1 MQAVGEKILGAVGEA
16 VFGFAR
22 DRARVQQEGE
32 IAVEGDLSEADD
44 DTDARQRLDFSGEM
58 STAVA
63 NLLGEGL
70 VAGRGAAN
78 DGGDP
83 GVTELQ
89 AIFAGDGAGFGG
101 EAEFVQDGIHEVA
114 GAIAGEGAAGAV
126 GSVGS
131 GGEAEDEDA
140 GSGIAEARNGAGP
153 IGLIDVGPTFGFA
166 YAAAVVAETGAAF
179 TSDDGLMN
187 LLEELR
193 RSLCAGE
200 CHCIP

>member
-1 MQAVGEKILGAVGEA
+1 MGAVSES

-22 DRARVQQEGE
+22 DDACVQQEGE
-32 IAVEGDLSEADD
+32 IAVEGDLSQADD

-58 STAVA
+58 STAVP

-83 GVTELQ
+83 GMTELQ
-89 AIFAGDGAGFGG
+89 AIFAGDGAGFAR
-101 EAEFVQDGIHEVA
+101 EAELVQDGIHEIA
-114 GAIAGEGAAGAV
+114 GAVSGEGAAGAV
-126 GSVGS
+126 GSMCAR
-131 GGEAEDEDA
+131 GEAEDEDA
-140 GSGIAEARNGAGP
+140 GSGVAEAGYGAGP
-153 IGLIDVGPTFGFA
+153 VGLVDVGATFGLA
-166 YAAAVVAETGAAF
+166 YAAAVVAKTGAAL

-193 RSLCAGE
+193 RSLCEGG
-200 CHCIP
+200 CHSIP